1 MKKHF
6 LLLASI
12 LLLAMMTFLTGCG
25 SSAKDEAPKKA
36 TKVILGD
43 AGWDSLKFHNAVV
56 SFIAKNGYGLESE
69 IMNGSTPIIQTAL
82 IRGDLDVLVES
93 WTDNIPKY
101 DKELKAKK
109 FVELGVNFDDNKQG
123 FYVPRYVIEGDAK
136 RGIKAVAPDL
146 KTVEDLKK
154 YSHVFVDEEE
164 TSKGRIYGAIPGWGI
179 DEVLFDKYK
188 YYGLDKTYNYFRPGS
203 SATLSASFMKAYQQ
217 GKPIVGYA
225 WEPTWLSGKL
235 DIVLLKDAPYNKE
248 DFKKGATEIP
258 SVRVTVTASNKFA
271 KSNPDFCEFLAK
283 YHTSS
288 EFTAKALAYIMDNKV
303 NYDVA
308 AVHFMKAN
316 EDLVKSWMPADK
328 FAKVKK
334 ALDESKKGVE

>member
-6 LLLASI
+6 LLLTSI
-12 LLLAMMTFLTGCG
+12 VLLAMMTALTGCG
-25 SSAKDEAPKKA
+25 SSTKTEAPKKA
-36 TKVILGD
+36 TKIILGD

-69 IMNGSTPIIQTAL
+69 IMNGSTPIVHTAL
-82 IRGDLDVLVES
+82 VRGDLDILMEAWS
-93 WTDNIPKY
+93 DNIAKY
-101 DKELKAKK
+101 EPDLKAKR
-109 FVELGVNFDDNKQG
+109 FVELGVNFDDNRQG

-146 KTVEDLKK
+146 KTVEDLKQYK
-154 YSHVFVDEEE
+154 DIFVDEEE
-164 TSKGRIYGAIPGWGI
+164 TSKGRIYGAIPGWAI
-179 DEVLFDKYK
+179 DEILFAKYK
-188 YYGLDKTYNYFRPGS
+188 YYGLDKDFNYFRPGS
-203 SATLSASFMKAYQQ
+203 DATLSASFMKAYQA

-248 DFKKGATEIP
+248 GFKKGETEIP
-258 SVRVTVTASNKFA
+258 SVRVTVAASNKFA

-288 EFTAKALAYIMDNKV
+288 DLTAKALAYIMDNKAS
-303 NYDVA
+303 YDDA
-308 AVHFMKAN
+308 AVHFIKTN
-316 EDLVKSWMPADK
+316 EDLVKGWLPADK

-334 ALDESKKGVE
+334 AVDMSKDGM

>member
-1 MKKHF
+1 MKKKV
-6 LLLASI
+6 LVLASVAI
-12 LLLAMMTFLTGCG
+12 LAMVTALTGCG
-25 SSAKDEAPKKA
+25 SSAKTEAPKKA
-36 TKVILGD
+36 TKVILAD

-56 SFIAKNGYGLESE
+56 SFIAKNGYGLDSE
-69 IMNGSTPIIQTAL
+69 IMNGSTPIVHTAL
-82 IRGDLDVLVES
+82 VRGDVDVLTEG
-93 WTDNIPKY
+93 WTDNIAKY
-101 DKELKAKK
+101 EPDLKAKR

-154 YSHVFVDEEE
+154 YSDVFVDEEE
-164 TSKGRIYGAIPGWGI
+164 PSKGRIYGAIPGWGI
-179 DEVLFDKYK
+179 DEILFAKYK
-188 YYGLDKTYNYFRPGS
+188 HYGLDKNFNYFRPGS
-203 SATLSASFMKAYQQ
+203 SATLSASFMKAYQE

-248 DFKKGATEIP
+248 GFKKGATEIP
-258 SVRVTVTASNKFA
+258 AVRVTVVASNKFA

-288 EFTAKALAYIMDNKV
+288 DLTAKELAYIMDTKAS
-303 NYDVA
+303 YDVA
-308 AVHFMKAN
+308 AIHFIKN
-316 EDLVKSWMPADK
+316 HEELIKGWMPADK
-328 FAKVKK
+328 FANVKK
-334 ALDESKKGVE
+334 ALVKS